1 MTQLSIFQY
10 GYLVE
15 AVAPF
20 LHFLLIA
27 GILLVLLEAAVLLGD
42 VLGSSD
48 PRARRD

>member
-10 GYLVE
+10 GYLVD
-15 AVAPF
+15 AVSPF
-20 LHFLLIA
+20 LHFLLIG

-48 PRARRD
+48 ARARRE